1 MICQV
6 LKIKNN
12 RKDKMTKRLTLNAEK
27 RKAIEGVFQS
37 HWTDNNKFMSGLQ
50 EAKEKYNSMRVKM
63 LQLCSNVIRQHQPQE
78 DVDTI
83 RTMTN
88 KYGDSGGQLYHD
100 NCFNFETDIIN
111 DEGER
116 DRDTV
121 RLDFSLDDDREF
133 ARAYY
138 RDELMKA
145 NCDPDFKVR
154 WNEDNKRN
162 PKYYEEENKCDT
174 WLGFRNSSNEDKSI
188 MKPKAEWER
197 DKIWVIGTSYC
208 HSRQFKVDQSTF
220 EVFKMFNKVIGKVA
234 TQHEQ
239 LFNHVEEKMKKL
251 RLGLKSY
258 RFFDQAKQLADKLGI
273 PLNESILN
281 ECSSMALS
289 VYSPDNL
296 ASLLEDKVQPTREE
310 KIAMAKQYL
319 AQQNSIN

>member
-1 MICQV
+1 
-6 LKIKNN
+6 
-12 RKDKMTKRLTLNAEK
+12 MTKRLTLNAEK
-27 RKAIEGVFQS
+27 RKAIESVFQS

-50 EAKEKYNSMRVKM
+50 EAKEKYNQMRVKM
-63 LQLCSNVIRQHQPQE
+63 LQLVSNVVRHNQPQE

-116 DRDTV
+116 DVDTV
-121 RLDFSLDDDREF
+121 RVDFALDDDNAF

-138 RDELMKA
+138 RDELIKA

-162 PKYYEEENKCDT
+162 PKYYDEENKCDT

-188 MKPKAEWER
+188 MKPKAEWDR

-208 HSRQFKVDQSTF
+208 HTRRFKVDETTF
-220 EVFKMFNKVIGKVA
+220 KIFKEFNKVRDDVTLMHSK
-234 TQHEQ
+234 
-239 LFNHVEEKMKKL
+239 LFEYVEEKLKKL

-258 RFFDQAKQLADKLGI
+258 RYFDQAKALADKLGI
-273 PLNESILN
+273 VLNESILN
-281 ECSSMALS
+281 ESSSMALS
-289 VYSPDNL
+289 VYSPENL
-296 ASLLEDKVQPTREE
+296 ASLLEDKVEQTREE
-310 KIAMAKQYL
+310 KIAIAKRLLQEQ
-319 AQQNSIN
+319 ASIN

>member
-6 LKIKNN
+6 VKIHIN

-27 RKAIEGVFQS
+27 RKAIESVFQS
-37 HWTDNNKFMSGLQ
+37 HWIEHSKFNKGLQ
-50 EAKEKYNSMRVKM
+50 EAKEQYNQMRVKM
-63 LQLCSNVIRQHQPQE
+63 LQLVSNVVRHNQPQE

-83 RTMTN
+83 RAMTN

-111 DEGER
+111 DEGKR
-116 DRDTV
+116 DKDTV
-121 RLDFSLDDDREF
+121 RVDFSLDDNRAF

-138 RDELMKA
+138 RDELIKA
-145 NCDPDFKVR
+145 NCDPDFQVR

-162 PKYYEEENKCDT
+162 PKYYDEENKCDT

-188 MKPKAEWER
+188 MKPKAEWDR

-208 HSRQFKVDQSTF
+208 HSRQFKVDETTF
-220 EVFKMFNKVIGKVA
+220 NIFKEFNKLIGQVA

-239 LFNHVEEKMKKL
+239 LFNSVEEKMKKL

-258 RFFDQAKQLADKLGI
+258 RYFDQAKALADKLGI
-273 PLNESILN
+273 ALNESILN
-281 ECSSMALS
+281 ESSSMALS
-289 VYSPDNL
+289 VYSPENL
-296 ASLLEDKVQPTREE
+296 ASLLEDKVEQTREE
-310 KIAMAKQYL
+310 KIAIAKRLLQEQ
-319 AQQNSIN
+319 ASVN

>member
-6 LKIKNN
+6 VKIKIN

-27 RKAIEGVFQS
+27 RKAIESVFQS
-37 HWTDNNKFMSGLQ
+37 HWFEHSKFNQGLQ
-50 EAKEKYNSMRVKM
+50 EAKEKYNQMRVKM
-63 LQLCSNVIRQHQPQE
+63 LSLVSNVVSHHQPQQ

-83 RTMTN
+83 RAMTN

-116 DRDTV
+116 DVDTV
-121 RLDFSLDDDREF
+121 RVDFALNDDPNF

-138 RDELMKA
+138 RDELIKA

-162 PKYYEEENKCDT
+162 PKYYDEENKCDT

-188 MKPKAEWER
+188 MKPSAEWDR

-208 HSRQFKVDQSTF
+208 HTRRFKVEETTF
-220 EVFKMFNKVIGKVA
+220 KIFKEFNKVRDDVTLMHSK
-234 TQHEQ
+234 
-239 LFNHVEEKMKKL
+239 LFEYVEEKMKKL

-258 RFFDQAKQLADKLGI
+258 RYFDQAKALADKLGI
-273 PLNESILN
+273 ALNESILN
-281 ECSSMALS
+281 ESSSMALS
-289 VYSPDNL
+289 VYSPENL
-296 ASLLEDKVQPTREE
+296 ASLLEDKVEQTREE
-310 KIAMAKQYL
+310 KIAIAKRLLQEQ
-319 AQQNSIN
+319 ASIN